1 MWNDNIKMYNKKSF
15 KGKMNEKK
23 KYTNGTKI
31 NEGRMICTKKRK
43 GREIFVHLYV
53 NDNRHL
59 LIHTNTKKRN
69 VVALLLF
76 FISIS

>member
-1 MWNDNIKMYNKKSF
+1 
-15 KGKMNEKK
+15 
-23 KYTNGTKI
+23 
-31 NEGRMICTKKRK
+31 MICTKKRK

-76 FISIS
+76 FYFNFLKLFFQEAT